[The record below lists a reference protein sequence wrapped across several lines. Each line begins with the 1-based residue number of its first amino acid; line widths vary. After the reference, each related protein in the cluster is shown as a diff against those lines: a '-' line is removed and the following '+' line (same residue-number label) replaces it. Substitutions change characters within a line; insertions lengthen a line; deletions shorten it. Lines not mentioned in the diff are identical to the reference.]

1 MGIFNFNLTKSVEQI
16 PTIIQNVGKGIKS
29 FNFNGGAYTNQESI
43 ERSGMYKSKNS
54 INGLPV
60 IDVFNTT
67 AEWVKFD
74 SGDNFPLYLLD
85 MYIASPINNAIIN
98 NKSSMIAGS
107 DLIIK
112 DYADNEYEKVSNL
125 SITNNLM
132 ETIKKAS
139 FDLELY
145 GAFALELFYNG
156 SILVK
161 MENVSPQYIRAK
173 RPKNIDDAITH
184 WYYSKD
190 FLDVRVPNY
199 LYESYVP
206 YRKSEETSV
215 IFYYKSNTSQIDIYG
230 IPDWLSAQKSV
241 LIDGKISD
249 FHNSNL
255 DNSFSP
261 STHIHFFTSM
271 NQTDDEIVDFA
282 RKLNASFAG
291 SKKAGKPFIT
301 SSDNADNAI
310 QVRQLEASNLDKRFE
325 QLQTSIVN
333 QILIGHSITSPELVG
348 VAIPG
353 KLGTASLVDS
363 YTIFEKTVIGP
374 KRKTLEE
381 QFNKLFKENGVKL
394 QIELT
399 EFNVLK

>member
-1 MGIFNFNLTKSVEQI
+1 MGIFNLNLTKNVEQI
-16 PTIIQNVGKGIKS
+16 PTIIQNVGKSIKA
-29 FNFNGGAYTNQESI
+29 FNFNGAAYTNQESI

-67 AEWVKFD
+67 ADWVKFD

-161 MENVSPQYIRAK
+161 IENVSPQYIRAK
-173 RPKNIDDAITH
+173 RPKNIDDPITH

-190 FLDVRVPNY
+190 FLDIRVPNY
-199 LYESYVP
+199 LYEAYVP

-230 IPDWLSAQKSV
+230 IPDWLSAQKSI

-271 NQTDDEIVDFA
+271 NQTDEEIVDFA

-348 VAIPG
+348 VVIPG

-374 KRKTLEE
+374 KRKTLED